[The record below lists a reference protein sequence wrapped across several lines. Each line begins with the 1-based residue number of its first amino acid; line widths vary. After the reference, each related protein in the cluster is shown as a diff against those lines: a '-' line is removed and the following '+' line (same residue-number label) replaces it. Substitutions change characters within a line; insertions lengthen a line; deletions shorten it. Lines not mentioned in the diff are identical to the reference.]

1 MIDLKTNKELE
12 MGTDFDSFSDTAH
25 TSFIHLPKQVLKNRF
40 LLKEL
45 MIKHGFHIFE
55 TEWWHFYWEDKRDYS
70 LLDLSFKEL
79 AKLTE

>member
-1 MIDLKTNKELE
+1 
-12 MGTDFDSFSDTAH
+12 MGSAFDSFSDTSH
-25 TSFIHLPKQVLKNRF
+25 TSFTQLTKEAFKQRF

-55 TEWWHFYWEDKRDYS
+55 TEWWHFSWANDRNYS
-70 LLDLSFKEL
+70 VLDLSFKEL